1 MRNIISSFLVNL
13 RYKKLFG
20 KSVSI
25 LMYHSIGE
33 GKEFHVVR
41 LEDFKWQMGY
51 LKDNGFKV
59 ISLAEFVDQIKT
71 GSKIESKTVIIT
83 FDDGYEDNF
92 LSAFPIL
99 KKFGFPASIFLT
111 TGNIDNKKY
120 INSRE
125 VHLPMLDWNQIK
137 EMHDSGLIDFEPHTV
152 SHPKLSEIPS
162 DRAEFE
168 IKNSKSEIEGKLNKK
183 CRFFCYPFGDYS
195 AEVKKIVSDNFDAAV
210 TVKRGF
216 IGSGS
221 NILELERNSIDS
233 ATNKTIFKMKI

>member
-1 MRNIISSFLVNL
+1 MNMLALVL
-13 RYKKLFG
+13 TYLKDKIFFG
-20 KSVSI
+20 KSGSI
-25 LMYHSIGE
+25 LMYHSIGRA
-33 GKEFHVVR
+33 KEFHVVNPN
-41 LEDFKWQMGY
+41 EFEWQMGY
-51 LKDNGFKV
+51 LKDKGFKI
-59 ISLAEFVDQIKT
+59 ISLAELVDKIKSE
-71 GSKIESKTVIIT
+71 SKIESKTVIIT

-162 DRAEFE
+162 DQAESE